1 MKITDTRL
9 DVQGTGFKALT
20 FPLAPCTLN
29 LSPCSSKGFTLIEL
43 VIVIAIIGVLAS
55 QFFQRVWFY
64 QEMAE
69 KAAMQ
74 QVVSALQTALVLEY
88 GHRLASNNGA
98 ALAGITRENPLEWL
112 AVKPTNYAGTLHV
125 VRARDI
131 EPGNWVFEQSTFELI
146 YFPYHREH
154 FIPASAGNDSIRFKA
169 RALYETN
176 RYGSKRTEFAGLI
189 FAPVKPYQWSIR
201 DKE

>member
-1 MKITDTRL
+1 MSL
-9 DVQGTGFKALT
+9 ALHCGKRCLT
-20 FPLAPCTLN
+20 Q
-29 LSPCSSKGFTLIEL
+29 SSIFNPRSSAGFTLIEL
-43 VIVIAIIGVLAS
+43 VIVIGIIGILAS
-55 QFFQRVWFY
+55 IFLQRVWFY

-74 QVVSALQTALVLEY
+74 QVVGAVQTALVLEY

-112 AVKPTNYAGTLHV
+112 AVKPANYAGELPL
-125 VRARDI
+125 VRAGAI
-131 EPGNWVFEQSTFELI
+131 EPGNWVFEQSTYELI
-146 YFPYHREH
+146 YYPFHREY
-154 FIPASAGNDSIRFKA
+154 FIPATSGDDSIRFKA
-169 RALYETN
+169 RAVYETN
-176 RYGSKRTEFAGLI
+176 RYDNKRTEFAGMI